1 DLTWHLNFGK
11 TYEAAVEGLAS
22 LGTFPQNVMVADT
35 SGNIYYQRAGRVPV
49 RAQSYDWSRPVDGST
64 SQTNWSEF
72 HPSKDQLQILNPP
85 QGYMQNCNIP
95 PDAMMVDG
103 PFRLEDYLPEIYSS
117 AAYGPARSGWI
128 GQRAARALEL
138 LHNDDSVTV
147 EEALT
152 YALDVRPYG
161 IDRWI
166 DALDLA
172 LDDDRLS
179 EPEMAAKAELLAWDG
194 ELRRDSSAAI
204 KYAYFRFALAGSLS
218 DEQHKALRDK
228 IDQWYLIVTGD
239 TPATVTLSGEDAKAI
254 SSAFSQGLTNL
265 RDHFGTADVTY
276 GDVFRVGRDD
286 KSWPVGG
293 GGGDQY
299 GLTTLRTVGFGSPR
313 DDHQRWGTR
322 GQTST
327 QIVEL
332 SKPIKSWI
340 YLPVGQSDRPASAH
354 YTDQAEKIF
363 SHREL
368 KPSWWRPE
376 ELKGNIESRRVYEG
390 APTR

>member
-1 DLTWHLNFGK
+1 
-11 TYEAAVEGLAS
+11 
-22 LGTFPQNVMVADT
+22 
-35 SGNIYYQRAGRVPV
+35 
-49 RAQSYDWSRPVDGST
+49 
-64 SQTNWSEF
+64 
-72 HPSKDQLQILNPP
+72 
-85 QGYMQNCNIP
+85 MQNCNIP
-95 PDAMMVDG
+95 PDAMMVNG
-103 PFRLEDYLPEIYSS
+103 PFKLEDYLPEIYSS

-128 GQRAARALEL
+128 GQRGARALEL
-138 LHNDDSVTV
+138 LHNDDSITV
-147 EEALT
+147 EEALA
-152 YALDVRPYG
+152 YAVDVRPYG

-166 DALDLA
+166 EALDIA
-172 LDDDRLS
+172 LDDGTLS
-179 EPEMAAKAELLAWDG
+179 ETGKAAKAELMAWDR
-194 ELRRDSSAAI
+194 ELRQDSTAAI
-204 KYAYFRFALAGSLS
+204 KYAYFRFALAESLS

-228 IDQWYLIVTGD
+228 IDQWYLIVTGE
-239 TPATVTLSGEDAKAI
+239 TPAPVSLSTEDSNAI
-254 SSAFSQGLTNL
+254 GWAFSKGLANL
-265 RDHFGTADVTY
+265 DDHFDRLDVTY

-299 GLTTLRTVGFGSPR
+299 GLTTLRSMGFAAPR

-340 YLPVGQSDRPASAH
+340 YLPVGQSDRPESAH

-363 SHREL
+363 SPREL

-376 ELKGNIESRRVYEG
+376 ELQGNIESRQVYET